1 MALRYSNLNNL
12 DSPIIN
18 FSLKGTDGK
27 IHSLSEFNDKKVIV
41 IAFIC
46 NQCPYVKAVAKRLSE
61 LQKKYESKGV
71 QLIAINPNDPTIY
84 PEDSFDKMVE
94 FARKHDFTFPYLVDD
109 TQEAAKKYD
118 AICTPDIYVYD
129 KDRKL
134 KYRGRL
140 DDNWKEEEKV
150 VERDLEKAINH
161 LLEGKEITFEQVPS
175 MGCSIKWKN

>member
-12 DSPIIN
+12 NSPVID

-27 IHSLSEFNDKKVIV
+27 IYSLSDFGDKNILV

-46 NQCPYVKAVAKRLSE
+46 NHCPYVKALAKRFSE
-61 LQKKYESKGV
+61 FQKNYNSKGV
-71 QLIAINPNDPTIY
+71 QFIAINPNDPDTY
-84 PEDSFDKMVE
+84 PEDSFEKMIE
-94 FARKHDFTFPYLVDD
+94 FAKKYDFTFPYLVDD

-118 AICTPDIYVYD
+118 AICTPDIYVYG

-134 KYRGRL
+134 KYRGRF

-150 VERDLEKAINH
+150 IEKDLEKAVNL
-161 LLEGKEITFEQVPS
+161 LLEEKEIDFEQVPS
-175 MGCSIKWKN
+175 MGCSIKWK